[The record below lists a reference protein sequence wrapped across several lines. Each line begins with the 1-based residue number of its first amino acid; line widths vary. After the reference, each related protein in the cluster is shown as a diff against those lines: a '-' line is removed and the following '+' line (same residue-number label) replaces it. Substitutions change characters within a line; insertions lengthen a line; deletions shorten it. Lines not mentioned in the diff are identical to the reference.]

1 MNIKVMIK
9 YTKIFSITKTVKTKK
24 IYCVICGKYR
34 KFRNPKISYIFVKI
48 LLLPVISSK
57 CENEDEK
64 IFKLKESIEIL
75 TILGLVKNIWLR

>member
-24 IYCVICGKYR
+24 ICCVICSKYR

-48 LLLPVISSK
+48 LLLPVISNK
-57 CENEDEK
+57 CENEYEK
-64 IFKLKESIEIL
+64 IFKVRESIEIL
-75 TILGLVKNIWLR
+75 TILVLVKNI